1 MRKFSRSFFLTW
13 TAIHN
18 SPARVFVRA
27 PSTMAGKSKLPDPP
41 KWGPS
46 LAQFAIAVGAAVIIM
61 NKKPF

>member
-1 MRKFSRSFFLTW
+1 
-13 TAIHN
+13 
-18 SPARVFVRA
+18 VFVRA